1 MTRNTARKMI
11 TELLKSKDPMARVWA
26 EVFIDFDRQ
35 MGGKLLGEWP
45 RKGPRTKKQSKKV
58 T

>member
-1 MTRNTARKMI
+1 MI